1 MTETTVSL
9 HSRKNPLVGG
19 LRCPEHPS
27 AGLRFNVLAEPHEFT
42 CGVCR
47 AEYIRRGAV
56 WDFAPKSADE
66 LFSRESDQ
74 WDEQAGRYEER
85 RTIDP
90 LYMAGVSAAVR
101 ALGLGR
107 GLTVLDAGCGT
118 GLTTRRLIE
127 GCGGVIAFDASA
139 ASLEVLK
146 NYVAAWDVLA
156 VRGDLLHLPFAAG
169 TFDRV
174 LCANALQQFPGRD
187 NHLRVVAELARVT
200 RPGGRVVISAHAF
213 TARKRRQGWQKEG
226 PAGGHSGPLRFIHRF
241 EPGEFRD
248 VLRSALRVERLT
260 GAAFPLPYR
269 LKLSPL
275 SRFAESV
282 LSRVPLAA
290 AFGEM
295 LIAHCVRQ

>member
-1 MTETTVSL
+1 M
-9 HSRKNPLVGG
+9 
-19 LRCPEHPS
+19 
-27 AGLRFNVLAEPHEFT
+27 
-42 CGVCR
+42 CG
-47 AEYIRRGAV
+47 AEYIRRGVA
-56 WDFAPKSADE
+56 WDFAPKSANE
-66 LFSRESDQ
+66 LFARESDQ
-74 WDEQAGRYEER
+74 WDEQACRYEEKR
-85 RTIDP
+85 AVDP

-101 ALGLGR
+101 AIGLGR
-107 GLTVLDAGCGT
+107 GLTMLDAGCGT
-118 GLTTRRLIE
+118 GLTTRRLTE
-127 GCGGVIAFDASA
+127 ECGGLIAFDASA

-146 NYVAAWDVLA
+146 DDAAASEVLA

-174 LCANALQQFPGRD
+174 LCANALQQFSGRD
-187 NHLRVVAELARVT
+187 NHLRVAAELARVT
-200 RPGGRVVISAHAF
+200 RPGGRVVVSAHAF

-226 PAGGHSGPLRFIHRF
+226 SAGGHSGPLRFVHRF

-269 LKLSPL
+269 LKLSPI
-275 SRFAESV
+275 SRLAESV

-295 LIAHCVRQ
+295 LIAHCVRE